1 MCTRDLHSSKQKFKT
16 PCNYYAVAFWDE
28 DTTEYMPGLGRAEI
42 ECTEGHSSCCVK
54 SACNIMITKSHL
66 GLNEFSHFI
75 RFDLEHCINVVVS
88 CLFTHHKLA
97 DPDSFKDHQ
106 QLAD

>member
-1 MCTRDLHSSKQKFKT
+1 
-16 PCNYYAVAFWDE
+16 
-28 DTTEYMPGLGRAEI
+28 
-42 ECTEGHSSCCVK
+42 
-54 SACNIMITKSHL
+54 MIAKSHL

-106 QLAD
+106 QLADLTC